1 MLLGTSKRC
10 CLRATVDCSGSRDVE
25 RALTRHGTQASSQRQ
40 REGGGATCKGL
51 LCSRSFCE
59 PSGAAKANAMPGC
72 LQPPPVTGTGKFH
85 FKNGATY
92 EGEWMQAPPAP
103 GEEPAPAAPPA
114 KPDPK
119 ADPKAMAAAAEA
131 TAAAALESMQRVR
144 HGRGQ
149 LGLDAQHL
157 GHISATT

>member
-1 MLLGTSKRC
+1 MAPKPAAKGKGKEEEPPV
-10 CLRATVDCSGSRDVE
+10 RAPV
-25 RALTRHGTQASSQRQ
+25 LF
-40 REGGGATCKGL
+40 GGA
-51 LCSRSFCE
+51 FE
-59 PSGAAKANAMPGC
+59 PSGAAKTNAVPLC

-85 FKNGATY
+85 FKNGAIY

-119 ADPKAMAAAAEA
+119 ADPKAVAAAAEA
-131 TAAAALESMQRVR
+131 SAAAALESMQRVR

-149 LGLDAQHL
+149 LSLEMPHRRNMV
-157 GHISATT
+157 ATHV